1 LPPRAVRRI
10 SEYIENNIEQR
21 ITVEVLANLASL
33 SVSYFV
39 RAFKQSTGVTPH
51 DYLMR
56 RRVQLTIQL
65 LADTGM
71 SLSAIAHA
79 AGFVDQSHFARRFR
93 QHVGMSPR
101 NWQPCC
107 LGSIDLVTERSVG
120 PQSSRPATFSMTP
133 STAALGRQQVVKSV
147 DLGINRANIRIT
159 VGVVDAIGGRLTRS
173 YRFVEWGSKDTT
185 RHLVV
190 GGVNKLPAYGRPARQ
205 RSADLF
211 RQSALRGEGRNC
223 WDIDRQGNEEDRK
236 LDHAPFQIL
245 EFCDDLYGFL
255 ELISCTG

>member
-1 LPPRAVRRI
+1 MLRIVGEQASEASMQAVQPIPCKTQSVSRPGGEISCAPGGHIRGGLPPRTVRRI

-101 NWQPCC
+101 DYRW
-107 LGSIDLVTERSVG
+107 L
-120 PQSSRPATFSMTP
+120 TP
-133 STAALGRQQVVKSV
+133 
-147 DLGINRANIRIT
+147 
-159 VGVVDAIGGRLTRS
+159 
-173 YRFVEWGSKDTT
+173 
-185 RHLVV
+185 
-190 GGVNKLPAYGRPARQ
+190 
-205 RSADLF
+205 
-211 RQSALRGEGRNC
+211 
-223 WDIDRQGNEEDRK
+223 
-236 LDHAPFQIL
+236 
-245 EFCDDLYGFL
+245 
-255 ELISCTG
+255 